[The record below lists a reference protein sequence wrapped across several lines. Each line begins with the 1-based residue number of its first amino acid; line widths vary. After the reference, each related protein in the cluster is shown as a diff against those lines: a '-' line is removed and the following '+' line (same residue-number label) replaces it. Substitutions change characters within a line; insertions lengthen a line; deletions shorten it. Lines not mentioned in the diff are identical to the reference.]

1 MASNFSIELFK
12 VPFDNSYKK
21 VFDINSRKNGDTPK
35 TAFYNEVLRKTTQYF
50 TVESSIIN
58 LKRYNNRI
66 TFTIS
71 HSYFAIRQYNYI
83 CLNYL
88 NNKYFY
94 FITDIVSEND
104 NAVNPSVTITG
115 EWDIWHNN
123 LNTIY
128 SDADYSDLVNMNKI
142 IYGHRTAYKDYNGE
156 LRQIPYRN
164 TDERMFTKKDEI
176 FTYNT
181 PDLETHNIGNI
192 VKILWLKLTVTDE
205 FFTKYN
211 NDLDIEQNISVESLP
226 EKFDLNT
233 AEVKSIKGFRPITN
247 SNFTNIIY
255 IPYGVFYKGENIKA
269 KIKSNPIGNINQ
281 YPKCVYNQ
289 SGETRTDIFS
299 FPYTEYEIEK
309 IPVLQDIYANIYRI
323 TNETGMTD
331 YITTIELTYYSP
343 YRYTYVYYEPT
354 KYIDINFYTPMVKI
368 NNFFVGNND
377 RPIITFGYGDKLDVR
392 AQDKTISTGKTSI
405 IYKFQKIN
413 EEYNDTYNTYYFEFV
428 KNYKIDLRESYMG
441 HGVSHEVY
449 TYEDSGGIIEPQIN
463 LFPYSYYTIYYNGDE
478 YILQVPIK
486 EYSIEPNSNLKA
498 EYRIE
503 IHMETSQPF
512 IKLYFNDK
520 SLFNGNIFLKNS
532 GLVSYSKDAS
542 ADYNIRNGAQD
553 VSSIALK
560 TIASG
565 ISGGYVGAI
574 MNGVSGIV
582 GLTSKYYDLSKTPDS
597 PQSSSRSEDD
607 IYIQDDIKIYKNT
620 IIDSVIENEKLKN
633 CYIYG
638 YDFISYDDLF
648 KNHKFWWDYRKTI
661 DCNINIPLKN
671 DEKAIIERMFNN
683 GVHLF
688 HINYGNNKYYVDY
701 NMEINKEIYWNIDK
715 DIAVYN

>member
-1 MASNFSIELFK
+1 MASKFSVELFK
-12 VPFDNSYKK
+12 VPFDNTYKK
-21 VFDINSRKNGDTPK
+21 VFDINSRKPGDTPK

-50 TVESSIIN
+50 TVESNIIN

-66 TFTIS
+66 IFTIS

-142 IYGHRTAYKDYNGE
+142 IYGHRTTYKNYNGD

-164 TDERMFTKKDEI
+164 TEERMFVKKNEV
-176 FTYNT
+176 FTYKNVNT
-181 PDLETHNIGNI
+181 TTDVEIGNAL
-192 VKILWLKLTVTDE
+192 KILWLKLTVTDE
-205 FFTKYN
+205 FFTVYN
-211 NDLDIEQNISVESLP
+211 DKLKSQQSITVSNLQTGEIFDKDSV
-226 EKFDLNT
+226 
-233 AEVKSIKGFRPITN
+233 IKGVRPITN

-255 IPYGVFYKGENIKA
+255 IPYGVFYKGESVEA
-269 KIKSNPIGNINQ
+269 KIINTLPNGTDAITAKYKPAVDINVFATVKFNAEQYIIG
-281 YPKCVYNQ
+281 
-289 SGETRTDIFS
+289 
-299 FPYTEYEIEK
+299 K
-309 IPVLQDIYANIYRI
+309 IPVSSDIYDNIYRI

-331 YITTIELTYYSP
+331 YITAIELTYYSP
-343 YRYTYVYYEPT
+343 YKYTYTVREAPFDAT
-354 KYIDINFYTPMVKI
+354 IHVLTPIVKLTDFFIGNESRDIL
-368 NNFFVGNND
+368 
-377 RPIITFGYGDKLDVR
+377 TFGYIDSFTVKQNL
-392 AQDKTISTGKTSI
+392 ATNT
-405 IYKFQKIN
+405 YKFYSTITDIDDLN
-413 EEYNDTYNTYYFEFV
+413 SYYFEFV
-428 KNYKIDLRESYMG
+428 KNYKIDLRESFMG
-441 HGVSHEVY
+441 RGVSKEVY
-449 TYEDSGGIIEPQIN
+449 RYSDSGGVIEPQKY
-463 LFPYSYYTIYYNGDE
+463 LFPFSYYTIFFNGDE

-486 EYSIEPNSNLKA
+486 EYTSNYNGYSDLKC

-503 IHMETSQPF
+503 IHTETSQPF
-512 IKLYFNDK
+512 FKLYFNDNL
-520 SLFNGNIFLKNS
+520 LFNGNKFLNNS

-542 ADYNIRNGAQD
+542 SSYAIRNGAQD
-553 VSSIALK
+553 ISSMALK

-565 ISGGYVGAI
+565 IKGGYVGGL
-574 MNGVSGIV
+574 MSGIDNSV
-582 GLTSKYYDLSKTPDS
+582 GLISKYYDLSKTPDS

-620 IIDSVIENEKLKN
+620 VVDSIIENEKLKS

-661 DCNINIPLKN
+661 NCNINIPLKN
-671 DEKAIIERMFNN
+671 DEKEIIERMFNN

-701 NMEINKEIYWNIDK
+701 DMEINEKIYWNIDK
-715 DIAVYN
+715 DIAIYNERS

>member
-1 MASNFSIELFK
+1 MASKFSVELFK

-21 VFDINSRKNGDTPK
+21 VFDINSRKPGDSPK
-35 TAFYNEVLRKTTQYF
+35 TAFYNEVLLKTTQYF
-50 TVESSIIN
+50 TVESNIIN

-66 TFTIS
+66 IFTIS
-71 HSYFAIRQYNYI
+71 YSYFAIRQYNYI

-142 IYGHRTAYKDYNGE
+142 IYGHRTTYKNYNGD

-164 TDERMFTKKDEI
+164 TEEIMFVKKKEV
-176 FTYNT
+176 FTYKNVNT
-181 PDLETHNIGNI
+181 TTDVEIGNAL
-192 VKILWLKLTVTDE
+192 KILWLKLTVTDE
-205 FFTKYN
+205 FFTDYN
-211 NDLDIEQNISVESLP
+211 NKLNSQQSINVSNLQSGEVFDSDSV
-226 EKFDLNT
+226 K
-233 AEVKSIKGFRPITN
+233 KGIRPITN

-255 IPYGVFYKGENIKA
+255 IPYGVFYKGESVEA
-269 KIKSNPIGNINQ
+269 KIINTLPNGTDAITAKYKTAIDINVFANVKFNSEQYIIG
-281 YPKCVYNQ
+281 
-289 SGETRTDIFS
+289 
-299 FPYTEYEIEK
+299 K
-309 IPVLQDIYANIYRI
+309 IPVSTDIYDNIYRI
-323 TNETGMTD
+323 TNEAGMTD

-343 YRYTYVYYEPT
+343 YKYTYTVREAPFDAT
-354 KYIDINFYTPMVKI
+354 IHVSTPIVKLTDFFIGNESRDIL
-368 NNFFVGNND
+368 
-377 RPIITFGYGDKLDVR
+377 TFGYIDSFTVKSNLV
-392 AQDKTISTGKTSI
+392 TNT
-405 IYKFQKIN
+405 YKFYSTVTDIN
-413 EEYNDTYNTYYFEFV
+413 DLNSYYFEFV
-428 KNYKIDLRESYMG
+428 KNYKIDLRESFMG
-441 HGVSHEVY
+441 RGVSKEVY
-449 TYEDSGGIIEPQIN
+449 RYSDSGGIIEPQQY
-463 LFPYSYYTIYYNGDE
+463 LFPFSYYTIFFNGDE

-486 EYSIEPNSNLKA
+486 EYTSNYDGYTDLKC

-503 IHMETSQPF
+503 IHTETSQPF
-512 IKLYFNDK
+512 FKLYFNDNL
-520 SLFNGNIFLKNS
+520 LFNGNKFLNNS

-542 ADYNIRNGAQD
+542 SSYAIRNGAQD
-553 VSSIALK
+553 ISSNALK

-565 ISGGYVGAI
+565 IKGGYIGGL
-574 MNGVSGIV
+574 MSGIDNSV
-582 GLTSKYYDLSKTPDS
+582 GLISKYYDLSKTPDS
-597 PQSSSRSEDD
+597 PQNSSRSEDD

-620 IIDSVIENEKLKN
+620 VIDSIIENEKLKS

-661 DCNINIPLKN
+661 NCNINIPLKN
-671 DEKAIIERMFNN
+671 DEKEIIERMFNN

-701 NMEINKEIYWNIDK
+701 DMEINEKIYWNIDK
-715 DIAVYN
+715 DIAVYNERS